1 MNLKNN
7 KVVKVSLTG
16 GIIGAL
22 AILAI
27 STNSLFA
34 QKTKPVAAMPYKKYS
49 FYGSDSIQTK
59 NGLIIEVEPLSPSG
73 VYAHPELYSFD
84 KNTFPKEFL
93 KKYDLNI
100 EGMFAELDSKRY
112 LYTFGSGE
120 NYLTVFKVKITNN
133 TGHVLKMK
141 EARILLRIEGED
153 PIKPVT
159 NIGDATIEQFE
170 NPAGSGKFI
179 PLPKSAIT
187 QDQSLVQWVTGI
199 ESKYEETRKHG
210 FLELEYPIGINSQV
224 IAQNKKS
231 YKLIADADVE
241 ILPDD
246 SYSGILLFPVLVSY
260 EQLSL
265 KMYEFV
271 TKTDAAGTPTE
282 RTNFDYKF
290 KIAAGKMWLN
300 RNENKWVDGNP
311 PSDVE
316 YYDKKQKVWIFGAPE
331 KK

>member
-1 MNLKNN
+1 MRNN
-7 KVVKVSLTG
+7 KVNKVSFLVG
-16 GIIGAL
+16 VICVQAIIVF
-22 AILAI
+22 
-27 STNSLFA
+27 STNGLFA
-34 QKTKPVAAMPYKKYS
+34 QKSKPVASMPYKKYS
-49 FYGSDSIQTK
+49 FNGSDSVQSK
-59 NGLIIEVEPLSPSG
+59 NGLIIEIEPLSPAG
-73 VYAHPELYSFD
+73 VYKHPELYSFD

-100 EGMFAELDSKRY
+100 GGMFAEYEGKRY
-112 LYTFGSGE
+112 LYTFGSGD

-153 PIKPVT
+153 PIKPVI
-159 NIGDATIEQFE
+159 NMGDATIEQFE

-179 PLPKSAIT
+179 PLPKSAIA

-224 IAQNKKS
+224 IAQNKKN
-231 YKLIADADVE
+231 YKLIADVDVE
-241 ILPDD
+241 ILPED
-246 SYSGILLFPVLVSY
+246 SYSGILLFPVFVSY
-260 EQLSL
+260 DELSL

-271 TKTDAAGTPTE
+271 TKTDAAGNPTE

-290 KIAAGKMWLN
+290 KIGSGKMWLN
-300 RNENKWVDGNP
+300 RNESKWVDGNP
-311 PSDVE
+311 PAEVE
-316 YYDKKQKVWIFGAPE
+316 YYDKKEKVWVFGTPE